1 MRIAII
7 GAGPSGIAA
16 AKNLFDQGFTD
27 VTVFDRGDQVGGN
40 WVFDAASGH
49 SSVFETTHI
58 ISSRRYSE
66 YHDHPM
72 PDHYPDYPGHELLR
86 RYFQGYA
93 DRFGVT
99 GHVRFRTLVEH
110 CHPLDDGRW
119 QVRSRH
125 EPSGALAEETYDYLV
140 VCNGHHWKPR
150 FPSYPGRFDGD
161 WLHSHGFKRAAPF
174 EGRRVL
180 VIGAGN
186 SACDVAVETARVSEY
201 TDISMRR
208 GYWIVPKFVFGK
220 PSDHLHNR
228 LATSLPWLP
237 KRLGIWAFEKV
248 IELHNGRNEDI
259 GMLKPD
265 HRALQTHPTANSELI
280 YFIRHG
286 EIGIQRDV
294 RRFDGNTVHFTDGRS
309 RDYDAVICCTGF
321 WIDHPFFDKSLL
333 DYSSGKPPLY
343 LKMLPA
349 NLRNVAFPGLFQPL
363 GCIWP
368 AAELQAK
375 ILARMLAGKWQP
387 PADLAAAIEHE
398 LAHPDVEQLD
408 TARHTITV
416 DYPRFRARLLRELPR
431 DYVSTQP
438 VAAAFGHAVAR
449 AA

>member
-1 MRIAII
+1 
-7 GAGPSGIAA
+7 
-16 AKNLFDQGFTD
+16 
-27 VTVFDRGDQVGGN
+27 
-40 WVFDAASGH
+40 
-49 SSVFETTHI
+49 
-58 ISSRRYSE
+58 
-66 YHDHPM
+66 
-72 PDHYPDYPGHELLR
+72 
-86 RYFQGYA
+86 
-93 DRFGVT
+93 
-99 GHVRFRTLVEH
+99 
-110 CHPLDDGRW
+110 
-119 QVRSRH
+119 
-125 EPSGALAEETYDYLV
+125 V